1 MDHSKV
7 RALMQEILALPD
19 AERQQLAEEVLS
31 VLLTTRPG
39 LAGIDQALQALSDQ
53 ELDALIE
60 RTRSRGPDL
69 PGSTVAVVIGEAL
82 RAVRAQM

>member
-7 RALMQEILALPD
+7 RALMQEIL
-19 AERQQLAEEVLS
+19 
-31 VLLTTRPG
+31 G

-53 ELDALIE
+53 DALIE

>member
-7 RALMQEILALPD
+7 RALMQEIL
-19 AERQQLAEEVLS
+19 
-31 VLLTTRPG
+31 G

>member
-7 RALMQEILALPD
+7 RTLMQEIL
-19 AERQQLAEEVLS
+19 
-31 VLLTTRPG
+31 G